1 MKFNFKTIAKFLIPI
16 IGLAALGN
24 YYRYKY
30 VLNPDGLRNSKGEL
44 YADKFGTSLSNTK
57 FVDKCLTFEQDSS
70 AISYGEIYEP
80 PNIPGVDNSFF
91 KTQRVTL
98 RGYGSLINSCGHDVV
113 VERISMKSR
122 IGDSGEFGGIGED
135 NYYPNEGWVDEE
147 YKDVS
152 PTNYIFYPD
161 GNILK
166 ANSSLKI
173 ELATTDSY
181 YEKPLD
187 SYFRSTIP
195 EKNTPIGFKLVKSS
209 ERMNFWN
216 YSFRINTDNYD
227 KKKLAEDGLGD
238 FSFSFKNPHGKR
250 SITFMPNGCIVFI
263 NGKIEDDDCTMEK
276 WQLIKDGNL
285 IRNSRDF
292 GKYIVK

>member
-1 MKFNFKTIAKFLIPI
+1 MKFNFKTIIKFAIPI
-16 IGLAALGN
+16 IGLAALGS

-44 YADKFGTSLSNTK
+44 YAIKFGTYLANTN

-70 AISYGEIYEP
+70 AISYGTISKP
-80 PNIPGVDNSFF
+80 PYIPGVDNSFLI
-91 KTQRVTL
+91 TQRVTL

-135 NYYPNEGWVDEE
+135 NYYPNEGWVAEE
-147 YKDVS
+147 DKDIS

-161 GNILK
+161 GTNILK

-173 ELATTDSY
+173 ELSTTDSY
-181 YEKPLD
+181 YKNPVD
-187 SYFRSTIP
+187 SFFAAIP
-195 EKNTPIGFKLVKSS
+195 DKNTPIGFQLVESS
-209 ERMNFWN
+209 ETMNFWN
-216 YSFRINTDNYD
+216 YSFRINSDNYD
-227 KKKLAEDGLGD
+227 SKKLAEDGLAD
-238 FSFSFKNPHGKR
+238 FRFFFKNPHGKR
-250 SITFMPNGCIVFI
+250 SIAFTPNGCIVFI
-263 NGKIEDDDCTMEK
+263 NGKIGDDDCTMEK

-285 IRNSRDF
+285 IRNSKDF
-292 GKYIVK
+292 GKYLIK

>member
-44 YADKFGTSLSNTK
+44 YADQYGTYLANSK

-70 AISYGEIYEP
+70 AISYGSISEP
-80 PNIPGVDNSFF
+80 PYIPGVDNSFLI
-91 KTQRVTL
+91 TQRVTL

-147 YKDVS
+147 YEDVT
-152 PTNYIFYPD
+152 PVNYIFYPD

-181 YEKPLD
+181 YEKSSFTFMP
-187 SYFRSTIP
+187 TIP
-195 EKNTPIGFKLVKSS
+195 EKNTPIKFQLVKSS
-209 ERMNFWN
+209 ETMNFWN
-216 YSFRINTDNYD
+216 YSFRINSDNYD
-227 KKKLAEDGLGD
+227 SKKLAEDGLAD
-238 FSFSFKNPHGKR
+238 FRFYFKNPHGKR
-250 SITFMPNGCIVFI
+250 SIAFTPNGCIVFI

-285 IRNSRDF
+285 IRNSKDF
-292 GKYIVK
+292 GKYLIK